1 LGTGTSGV
9 ESPSQLNEAAAT
21 KPFAIGRTQVAEI
34 LAVAGTL
41 RGGPMEIT
49 NDRVDPMTELT
60 KGGNTALS
68 ANSLQVDIGLEG
80 IGAFD
85 TAVLGIQLDGK
96 IHAPGGQE
104 YICLFSQPQIGAGA
118 IALQDGNRYAVDLAR
133 IPQDV
138 AKLVIAASL
147 AEGSPGTMASLTRGQ
162 LRVSHQ
168 GNTLAS
174 YRISRQDISGQE
186 TSLIFGELYRH
197 QRDWKVRAVGQGF
210 NNGFAALL
218 KSYGVVIDDAPA
230 TPAATPIVNLQ
241 KQRLVNL
248 EKSGHPLVSLA
259 KQARVSFEKAGLGDL
274 QSVELVLILDT
285 SGSMKRLYREGIV
298 QLTCE
303 RTLAAAAILDDD
315 GKVPIIG
322 FDHDAKRIKP
332 DLDLT
337 NFQGHVQRH
346 VGNDL
351 GGGTNYAPAI
361 KLVRELPDGEPW
373 IANGPIKTAKAPRVV
388 LFVTDGNAQDQPRAR
403 QMIIEASRE
412 PLFFV
417 FVGVGNEKFVF
428 LQQLDE
434 LPGRYLDNAS
444 TMFIADMERLTDQE
458 LYTLLTKELPS
469 WLRQAREFGLLAD
482 DPRAV
487 AADAALMQKIT
498 QRVAQTPPPRRRG
511 RS

>member
-1 LGTGTSGV
+1 
-9 ESPSQLNEAAAT
+9 
-21 KPFAIGRTQVAEI
+21 
-34 LAVAGTL
+34 
-41 RGGPMEIT
+41 
-49 NDRVDPMTELT
+49 MTALT
-60 KGGNTALS
+60 KGGNTTLS
-68 ANSLQVDIGLEG
+68 ASSLDLAIGLEG
-80 IGAFD
+80 IGPFD
-85 TAVLGIQLDGK
+85 VAILGIKADSK
-96 IHAPGGQE
+96 IHAPSGQE
-104 YICLFSQPQIGAGA
+104 YICLFSQPMIGDGA
-118 IALQDGNRYAVDLAR
+118 IALQDGNRFAVDLAR
-133 IPQDV
+133 VPQEV

-147 AEGSPGTMASLTRGQ
+147 AEGSPGTMASLTSGQ

-174 YRISRQDISGQE
+174 YRIARQDISGQE

-197 QRDWKVRAVGQGF
+197 QQDWKFRAVGQGF

-218 KSYGVVIDDAPA
+218 RSYGVVIDDAPVA
-230 TPAATPIVNLQ
+230 PPPTVNLQ
-241 KQRLVNL
+241 KQRLVKL

-259 KQARVSFEKAGLGDL
+259 KQAQISLEKAGLGDL
-274 QSVELVLILDT
+274 QSVELVMVLDT

-303 RTLAAAAILDDD
+303 RTLAAATILDDD

-322 FDHDAKRIKP
+322 FDHDAKRITP

-346 VGNDL
+346 VATDL
-351 GGGTNYAPAI
+351 GGGTNYAPAL
-361 KLVRELPDGEPW
+361 KLVRELQDGAAW
-373 IANGPIKTAKAPRVV
+373 IVNGPIKTAKAPRVV
-388 LFVTDGNAQDQPRAR
+388 LFVTDGNAQDQPRAK
-403 QMIIEASRE
+403 QMILEASRE

-428 LQQLDE
+428 LQQLDD

-444 TMFIADMERLTDQE
+444 TMFIDDMERLTDHE
-458 LYTLLTKELPS
+458 LYALLTKELPT

-482 DPRAV
+482 DPRTV
-487 AADAALMQKIT
+487 AADTALMQKVT
-498 QRVAQTPPPRRRG
+498 QRVAETPPPRRRG

>member
-1 LGTGTSGV
+1 
-9 ESPSQLNEAAAT
+9 
-21 KPFAIGRTQVAEI
+21 
-34 LAVAGTL
+34 
-41 RGGPMEIT
+41 
-49 NDRVDPMTELT
+49 MTELS
-60 KGGNTALS
+60 KGSNTALS
-68 ANSLQVDIGLEG
+68 ASSLSVDIGLDG

-85 TAVLGIQLDGK
+85 TAVLGIQSDGK
-96 IHAPGGQE
+96 IHAPGSQE
-104 YICLFSQPQIGAGA
+104 YICLFSQPMIGAGA
-118 IALQDGNRYAVDLAR
+118 ISLQDGNRFTVDLAR
-133 IPQDV
+133 VPQEV
-138 AKLVIAASL
+138 ARLIIAASL

-162 LRVSHQ
+162 LRVSDR

-174 YRISRQDISGQE
+174 YRITRQDISGQE

-197 QRDWKVRAVGQGF
+197 QRDWKFRAVGQGF

-218 KSYGVVIDDAPA
+218 QSYGVVIDDAPA
-230 TPAATPIVNLQ
+230 APAPAPAPTVNLQ
-241 KQRLVNL
+241 KQRLVKL
-248 EKSGHPLVSLA
+248 EKAGHPLVSLA
-259 KQARVSFEKAGLGDL
+259 KQARVSLEKAGLGDL
-274 QSVELVLILDT
+274 QAIELVLILDT

-322 FDHDAKRIKP
+322 FDHDAKRITP

-337 NFQGHVQRH
+337 NFAGHIQRH
-346 VGNDL
+346 LGNAL
-351 GGGTNYAPAI
+351 GGGTNYAPAM
-361 KLVRELPDGEPW
+361 KLVRELTDGEPW
-373 IANGPIKTAKAPRVV
+373 VANGPIKTAKAPRVV

-417 FVGVGNEKFVF
+417 FVGVGEEKFAF
-428 LQQLDE
+428 LQQLDD
-434 LPGRYLDNAS
+434 LAGRYLDNAS
-444 TMFIADMERLTDQE
+444 TMFITDMERLTDQE
-458 LYTLLTKELPS
+458 LYALLTKELPA

-487 AADAALMQKIT
+487 GADAALMQKIA
-498 QRVAQTPPPRRRG
+498 QRAAETPPPRRRR